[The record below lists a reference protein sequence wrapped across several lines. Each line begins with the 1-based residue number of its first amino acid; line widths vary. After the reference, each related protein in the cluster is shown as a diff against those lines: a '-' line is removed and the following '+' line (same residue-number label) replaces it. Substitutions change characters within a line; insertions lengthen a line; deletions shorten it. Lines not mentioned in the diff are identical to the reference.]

1 MSNNRF
7 DVIIIGGGAA
17 GLCTAIN
24 IKMAKPCASVAIL
37 EKLDRVGKKLI
48 TTGNGQCN
56 ITNKDL
62 SISRFHGQDVGFCEY
77 AFKTIDQNRVTEF
90 FNKIGVSIVYENS
103 GKAYPMSYQAGSVV
117 DCLRFALEEKGVNL
131 FCGASVTD
139 IKHTE
144 KGYKVF
150 FDSGCFDC
158 KNLVIATGLFSGGER
173 LGSDGSGLE
182 IMKKMGYKTVKT
194 TPSIVQIKTENTIT
208 KKLKGIKVD
217 ARALL
222 LKNDKI
228 LAQDFGEVLFT
239 DYGLSGPAIMQIS
252 RPVGQGIKP
261 LVLRLDL
268 MPQYDE
274 KQVLKLLNDRAITL
288 KARNCEEFLTGLFNK
303 RLGQVILKEC
313 GISLGEKAG
322 KITSCL
328 PKVAKKI
335 KEFDFI
341 VQGTT
346 GFINSQVTAGGL
358 DTSCFNHKT
367 MESKLHKG
375 LFAVG
380 ELLDID
386 GDCGGFNLAWCWAS
400 SILAADCIACYLK
413 EQK

>member
-1 MSNNRF
+1 MSNNCF

-17 GLCTAIN
+17 GLCAAIN
-24 IKMAKPCASVAIL
+24 IKMEKPDVSVAIL

-62 SISRFHGQDVGFCEY
+62 NISRYHGQNVKFCEY
-77 AFKTIDQNRVTEF
+77 ALKTIDQTRVTKF
-90 FNKIGVSIVYENS
+90 FEKIGINIVYEAS
-103 GKAYPMSYQAGSVV
+103 GKAYPSSYQAGSVV

-131 FCGASVTD
+131 FCGTNVTD
-139 IKHTE
+139 IKPMK
-144 KGYKVF
+144 KGYKLF
-150 FDSGCFDC
+150 TKEQSFEC
-158 KNLVIATGLFSGGER
+158 KYLIIATGLFSGGER

-182 IMKKMGYKTVKT
+182 IMKKLGYKTIKT
-194 TPSIVQIKTENTIT
+194 TPSIVQIKTENLVT

-217 ARALL
+217 ALTSIM
-222 LKNDKI
+222 KNNKV
-228 LAQDFGEVLFT
+228 LAKDFGEVLFT

-268 MPQYDE
+268 MPEYNE
-274 KQVLKLLNDRAITL
+274 NEVLEILKNRANDL
-288 KARNCEEFLTGLFNK
+288 KSRSCEEFLTGLLNK

-313 GISLGEKAG
+313 GISLGKKTG
-322 KITSCL
+322 DIIGYLS
-328 PKVAKKI
+328 KVAEKI
-335 KEFDFI
+335 KAFDFA
-341 VQGTT
+341 VQETT

-358 DTSCFNHKT
+358 DTSCFDFKT

-400 SILAADCIACYLK
+400 SILAADSIARCLG
-413 EQK
+413 E